1 MARRVH
7 LVSGGRWHDFDYAR
21 AQLGGLLG
29 AHDVEVVDHRSWP
42 GAIDPGDAL
51 VSYTC
56 DLRPSSDAEL
66 ALVEYVERGGRWLAL
81 HATNS
86 ALEPPVPGGPRV
98 FGTPDA
104 FPRMSEVLGSRFL
117 AHPPIAPYRVEV
129 SAPGHSLVAGV
140 EPFET
145 RDELY
150 VCELYGPLDVLLHT
164 RFTGDTPSFPL
175 GSVSADEERPVLYLR
190 RHGAGEVVYFTLGHC
205 RSLAELHELG
215 KLDASE
221 DDHGS
226 WELTEFR
233 TILARCL
240 DYLLNPPAATGGG

>member
-1 MARRVH
+1 MPRRVH

-21 AQLGGLLG
+21 AQLGELL
-29 AHDVEVVDHRSWP
+29 ATRDVKVVDHRSWP
-42 GAIDPGDAL
+42 GRIDPADVL

-56 DLRPSSDAEL
+56 DLRPTAAAER
-66 ALVEYVERGGRWLAL
+66 ALVDFVEQGGRWLAL

-86 ALEPPVPGGPRV
+86 ALDPPAPGGPRV

-117 AHPPIAPYRVEV
+117 AHPPVGPYRVQIT
-129 SAPGHSLVAGV
+129 APDHPLVKGI

-150 VCELYGPLDVLLHT
+150 VCELFGPLEVLLHT
-164 RFTGDTPSFPL
+164 RFTGECPSFPL
-175 GSVSADEERPVLYLR
+175 GTVTADEERPVLYLR
-190 RHGAGEVVYFTLGHC
+190 RQGSGEVVYFTLGHC
-205 RSLAELHELG
+205 RSLAELHALG
-215 KLDASE
+215 KADATE

-226 WELTEFR
+226 WELPEFR
-233 TILARCL
+233 TILGRSL
-240 DYLLNPPAATGGG
+240 DYVLSPPAATAAG